1 MSLCWSHIPHCWK
14 SHVMAH
20 LSLLSTGS
28 TQEDQSRH
36 NAKIVDLDVKNQN
49 KENKLGNQYK
59 MHRLHTL
66 FISSSSILQNIPEL
80 KTLVSPQNHLD

>member
-20 LSLLSTGS
+20 LSLLSTGL

-49 KENKLGNQYK
+49 KENKLWNQYK